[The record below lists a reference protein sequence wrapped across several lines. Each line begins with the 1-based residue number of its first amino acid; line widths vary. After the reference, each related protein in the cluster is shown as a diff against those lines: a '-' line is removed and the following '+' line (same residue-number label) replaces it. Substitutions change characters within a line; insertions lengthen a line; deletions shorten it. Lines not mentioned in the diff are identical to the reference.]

1 MANIQPQDQRINTN
15 LQVVDYTPLTNTTIQ
30 TGAFRAQQEIAA
42 NTRKINRANKA
53 MAEFKQKAEERQLT
67 KEASAYISKLGKSQD
82 PITQQVMQSINV
94 NTENPKEVSTF
105 INAMGGPTEALK
117 LINETA
123 DSTRQFQ
130 QDRQLEAYK
139 QAGKAASSAPEAVYV
154 KPADMEE
161 FAKSKNIEITSTQ
174 PVQGEDGETLLKITG
189 SKPIQAQES
198 KVNIPATETWAF
210 EADGTT
216 PILGK
221 TKELDYNNDTV
232 ADAIQVVEQSSTG
245 EIYVKTRDVGES
257 EKSLE
262 DIRLEGLYEEA
273 GKVAGKQSQ
282 EDINNFRKKA
292 PTLQSNIYQY
302 ERMLTEFRSG
312 KIKRNGFVEFFP
324 DIGNLKKNLRSFV
337 TPTNQDAIDR
347 LTSVVFQNL
356 RETLGAQFTAKEAQ
370 QFLDAAYNPNLK
382 AEVNY
387 ARMMDAAALMNFA
400 YEEQVKYINYLQTPA
415 GMANPNDYG
424 VLPIDAFKTYLNK
437 YTKDLAAKDAE
448 AGIPPGNYRNS
459 KNKRAKVR
467 FTS

>member
-67 KEASAYISKLGKSQD
+67 KEASAYIGKLGKSKD

-94 NTENPKEVSTF
+94 NTEDPKEVSTF
-105 INAMGGPTEALK
+105 IKTMGGPTEALK

-123 DSTRQFQ
+123 DSTRKFQ
-130 QDRQLEAYK
+130 QDIQLEAFK
-139 QAGKAASSAPEAVYV
+139 QQGKAASSAPEAVYV
-154 KPADMEE
+154 KPADIDQY
-161 FAKSKNIEITSTQ
+161 AKDNNIEITSTT
-174 PVQGEDGETLLKITG
+174 PVQGAGGETVLKITG
-189 SKPIQAQES
+189 SKPAVAQES
-198 KVNIPATETWAF
+198 NINIPATETWAF
-210 EADGTT
+210 DEDGK
-216 PILGK
+216 PKLGA
-221 TKELDYNNDTV
+221 TKELDYNNDKV

-245 EIYVKTRDVGES
+245 EIYVKTRDVGEA

-424 VLPIDAFKTYLNK
+424 VLPIDAFKTYLNN
-437 YTKDLAAKDAE
+437 YTKNLAAKDAE